1 MRIAFISN
9 FLSLHQ
15 QLLCES
21 LFCIPDVEF
30 RFIALTP
37 ISQER
42 KQMDWSDINDEC
54 YVIKAYINEEKKQE
68 ALGFVSGANVV
79 ILGYDKDDIFF
90 QNSIRNK
97 AAIIYRYSE
106 RIYKRG
112 RWRALSPRGLWHRWE
127 TYFRYPKENQ
137 YLLCAGAYVAKDYAL
152 LGSFRGK
159 CVKWGY
165 FPPSNQYDIE
175 QRILQ
180 KKPGTIFWAGRMLS
194 WKHPEIAIT
203 VAKQLQDEKIAF
215 EMNIAGDGPMFQSMK
230 RLLVQERLEER
241 VHLLGNCAPEEVRQH
256 MADSC
261 IFLAT
266 SDYQEGWG
274 AVVNEAMAEGCAV
287 VGSEAM
293 GSVPYLIQSGKNGYS
308 FPFKKVNIACQKVK
322 ELLLDSKCCHSVMK
336 SAYLTIQNEWNGK
349 CAAHRLVLM
358 SNSLLNGDK
367 FSFTSGPCS
376 KAELL

>member
-15 QLLCES
+15 QPLCEA
-21 LFCIPDVEF
+21 LFYIPEVEF

-37 ISQER
+37 MSQDR
-42 KQMDWSDINDEC
+42 KQMDWDDVNDEC
-54 YVIKAYINEEKKQE
+54 YVIKTYVNEEKKQD
-68 ALGFVSGANVV
+68 ALDFVSSANVL

-90 QNSIRNK
+90 QAAVRNK

-106 RIYKRG
+106 RLYKRG
-112 RWRALSPRGLWHRWE
+112 RWRVLSPRGLWNRWK
-127 TYFRYPKENQ
+127 TYFRYPTRKQ

-152 LGSFRGK
+152 LGSFLGK
-159 CVKWGY
+159 CFKWGY

-180 KKPGTIFWAGRMLS
+180 KKPGTIFWAGRLLS
-194 WKHPEIAIT
+194 WKHPEIAIM
-203 VAKQLQDEKIAF
+203 VAKQLQDEQISF
-215 EMNIAGDGPMFQSMK
+215 EMNIAGDGPMLQSMK
-230 RLLVQERLEER
+230 SLIMKEGLEKK
-241 VHLLGNCAPEEVRQH
+241 VHLLGSCTPEVVRQY

-274 AVVNEAMAEGCAV
+274 AVVNEAMSEGCAV
-287 VGSEAM
+287 VGSKAM

-308 FPFKKVNIACQKVK
+308 FPFKKVDIACKYVE
-322 ELLLDSKCCHSVMK
+322 ELLLDSKSCHNIMK
-336 SAYLTIQNEWNGK
+336 SAYLTIQNEWNGN
-349 CAAHRLVLM
+349 CAAHRLVLI
-358 SNSLLNGDK
+358 SDSLLNRGDCN
-367 FSFTSGPCS
+367 FTSGPCS